1 MIHFYLPVTQ
11 ASRLSASLG
20 KSASPL
26 GLHPEDPRLPGPAP
40 GLGQPPG
47 LVPCAPVPP
56 APLPGGPAGEDVQSH
71 VWEPALAW
79 WPCAVSRSGC
89 KAVLSQL
96 QALSIPGPATV
107 LYCLFPSAG
116 RCRCSTSGCPELLA
130 PGIRD
135 EKPVTLRFMGR
146 VWEASM
152 LGCFCILWTIF
163 LCLIPHFC
171 HPPPQFFST
180 SALCLLH
187 PGSGISHSFQDSTPS
202 YPTSPFLE
210 DFPFS

>member
-1 MIHFYLPVTQ
+1 MIHFCLPVTQ

-171 HPPPQFFST
+171 HPPPQFFS
-180 SALCLLH
+180 
-187 PGSGISHSFQDSTPS
+187 PVFPIS
-202 YPTSPFLE
+202 L
-210 DFPFS
+210 